1 MHRPRE
7 TTLSDIET
15 LLRFSRKLRIVH
27 HIPGRIRLK
36 LDASVS
42 DEQVDAIANARQFG
56 KSLDSAPGIRSVSL
70 NLLARSC
77 TVEYDTRHIP
87 SAAWS
92 DLVNGVRSPAAEA
105 LLGVLVTDDR
115 EPGGA

>member
-1 MHRPRE
+1 
-7 TTLSDIET
+7 LSDIET
-15 LLRFSRKLRIVH
+15 LLRFSTKLRIVH

-36 LDASVS
+36 LDTSVP
-42 DEQVDAIANARQFG
+42 DEQVDAIANAKQFR

-87 SAAWS
+87 SATWS
-92 DLVNGVRSPAAEA
+92 DLVNGVCSPAVET
-105 LLGVLVTDDR
+105 LLGVLVSNDR